1 MQAMKDNKRTRMIRP
16 PRAAWL
22 LAGACGLGGAGAQ
35 AAGHFDVDDAG
46 TLDPGQCQ
54 YEAWWGRTGP
64 EPVNGLHIGPSCRVG
79 PVELGLNLDRFS
91 AAGVHSVVAGPQVKW
106 NFFGAAAD
114 APLSAALSLGATF
127 DLTRGG
133 RAGGQFVLPVTWR
146 PTGSLQIH
154 ANLGADWATGT
165 GARTPRGGLAAE
177 WALDDKV
184 SLIAERSRA
193 AGVWTSRIGGR
204 FSLTPLISVD
214 VSASRTGPQG
224 VRGFVVGLN
233 HEFAWK

>member
-1 MQAMKDNKRTRMIRP
+1 
-16 PRAAWL
+16 
-22 LAGACGLGGAGAQ
+22 
-35 AAGHFDVDDAG
+35 
-46 TLDPGQCQ
+46 
-54 YEAWWGRTGP
+54 
-64 EPVNGLHIGPSCRVG
+64 VG

-91 AAGVHSVVAGPQVKW
+91 AQGVHSVVAGRSSNGTSSGRRPTRHSARRLSM
-106 NFFGAAAD
+106 GAM
-114 APLSAALSLGATF
+114 F

-146 PTGSLQIH
+146 PNDSLQMH

-165 GARTPRGGLAAE
+165 GVAHVARAGWRPE

-184 SLIAERSRA
+184 SLIAERNRA
-193 AGVWTSRIGGR
+193 SGVWTSRIGGR
-204 FSLTPLISVD
+204 FSLTPLLSVD

-233 HEFAWK
+233 HEFGRK